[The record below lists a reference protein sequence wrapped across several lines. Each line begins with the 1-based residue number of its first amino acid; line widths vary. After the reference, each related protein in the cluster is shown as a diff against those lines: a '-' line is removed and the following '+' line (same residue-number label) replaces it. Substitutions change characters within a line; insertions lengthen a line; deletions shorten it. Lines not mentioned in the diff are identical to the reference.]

1 MFKIK
6 EETLKSL
13 RQKKKLLNETEKNYQ
28 NLIRTLN
35 IEGEVGQMNTM
46 PPRTAQYE
54 SDPDRREDFVP
65 LNLPKGPRRGS
76 KGHTAQTSTATEPS
90 KNIQIVD
97 QGTQNEGSQPYT
109 THTESQ
115 QPPANPSRLNRP
127 GTSYG
132 MNTAEPDNNAG
143 RFKVINPPESNNQ
156 NQYSKW
162 NTGGGYNNQQESQNE
177 DEKIDEESSNLGAS
191 RYENKQKKNHQDDD
205 DDEYKD
211 DFELSESYVPDNT
224 SKMPSRLSNYRQPQS
239 KRTNEQHLEET
250 ISMDFDKEFNTKG
263 YVEGLDR
270 YMNKNSPNV
279 EFSVKK

>member
-1 MFKIK
+1 
-6 EETLKSL
+6 L

-46 PPRTAQYE
+46 PTRSAHYE

-76 KGHTAQTSTATEPS
+76 KGQNAQVSTATEPS
-90 KNIQIVD
+90 KNIQIID
-97 QGTQNEGSQPYT
+97 QGTQNESSQPYS

-115 QPPANPSRLNRP
+115 PANPTRLNRP

-132 MNTAEPDNNAG
+132 MNSNESDNAG
-143 RFKVINPPESNNQ
+143 RFKVTNPQGNTESNQ

-162 NTGGGYNNQQESQNE
+162 NTGGGYNNQQEQNE

-191 RYENKQKKNHQDDD
+191 RYENKQKRNNQDED

-211 DFELSESYVPDNT
+211 DFELSESLVPDNS
-224 SKMPSRLSNYRQPQS
+224 SKIPSRLSNYRQPQS
-239 KRTNEQHLEET
+239 KRTNDQHLEET

-270 YMNKNSPNV
+270 YMNRNSPNV